1 MARTAHTFRDAGNRQ
16 NPAGLRSFAL
26 GPDRALYL
34 AAERGPAEARTGT
47 LSRRYARR
55 YRSVGYVVAIGPN
68 WSICAPGHLGDRA
81 GRCAVVLM
89 GNPRLGGG
97 RPACDSGVPRAVAD
111 EDEHG

>member
-47 LSRRYARR
+47 LSRR
-55 YRSVGYVVAIGPN
+55 SV
-68 WSICAPGHLGDRA
+68 
-81 GRCAVVLM
+81 
-89 GNPRLGGG
+89 RL
-97 RPACDSGVPRAVAD
+97 
-111 EDEHG
+111 